1 MTGPV
6 VRPAQGAARPYHFP
20 RFERTRLPNGMELVV
35 APVRRLPL
43 ASIRIVLD
51 LGARHESREQ
61 AGVAALTAAA
71 LAEGTTRLDAAALA
85 EEFECLGG
93 TLATYSTWDAT
104 HARTTVLS
112 HRLEPAL
119 ALVAEVVRTPA
130 FAEREVDRLRGER
143 LAELLEQ
150 KSEPRGLAD
159 DRFSSWL
166 YRPTSRLSLPDGGS
180 ERTVRRL
187 SAATCRE
194 WHAERFGPALTSV
207 VIVGDVDPEDVE
219 TMVLAVL
226 GDWTARPVRKATV
239 DDVQRTLEPT
249 VRVLHRAGAPQT
261 ELRLGHVGPRRAT
274 PDYFDVVVMNAIL
287 GGVFNSRINM
297 NLRERNAFTYGA
309 FSSFEWRRDAGP
321 FVVST
326 AVATAVTGP
335 AVREIVSE
343 LERMRAAP
351 PTAEELSLATSYL
364 DGVFPIRFETTDAI
378 AGAIA
383 SLRTLRLPDS
393 FYDTYRDRIR
403 DVTLESVGEAARNHI
418 HLDRMQVLAV
428 GDRDQ
433 IAASL
438 EIPGL
443 GPLGDVVE
451 DDDDA

>member
-6 VRPAQGAARPYHFP
+6 VRPAPGASRPYHFP

-43 ASIRIVLD
+43 TSIRIVLD
-51 LGARHESREQ
+51 LGARHELREQ

-85 EEFECLGG
+85 EEFERLGG

-159 DRFSSWL
+159 ERFSSWL

-180 ERTVRRL
+180 ERTVSRL

-194 WHAERFGPALTSV
+194 WHAERFGPALASV

-219 TMVLAVL
+219 TLVLGVL

-309 FSSFEWRRDAGP
+309 FSSFDWRRDAGP

-335 AVREIVSE
+335 AVREIISE

-351 PTAEELSLATSYL
+351 PTADELSLATSYL

-383 SLRTLRLPDS
+383 SLRTLRLPDT

-403 DVTLESVGEAARNHI
+403 DVTLESVGEAAQNHI

-443 GPLGDVVE
+443 GPLRDVVE
-451 DDDDA
+451 DDDEA